1 MNEIK
6 NELIKIWKQYKWKI
20 IKWMLIG
27 FFAPLIVVHLLFKWY
42 SGVDFFV
49 AEWEAGDL
57 LGYIGTM
64 LTFVST
70 IILSVLALRASNK
83 ANALSEKVIEIEQDR
98 YRLEM
103 RPFAL
108 VSNWEAYEIAPE
120 ELVDDPKEKYI
131 QIGMYKTGKALGLVL
146 ELTNTTESCITVQ
159 YSRGTVRNPELCWG
173 NAAVNQEN
181 LKMTLAPGD
190 KDRFIFYA
198 APAFMEKQ
206 VGQRVAVELT
216 LENRFSKRY
225 KETFVI
231 IITSLS
237 DKVSLQPGKW
247 HCHLFAQEY
256 AIGRF
261 EKDENGGFACIDEE
275 L

>member
-6 NELIKIWKQYKWKI
+6 NKLMKFWKQYKRKI
-20 IKWMLIG
+20 IKWTLIG
-27 FFAPLIVVHLLFKWY
+27 FFAPLIIVHVLFKWY

-83 ANALSEKVIEIEQDR
+83 ANALSGKVIEIEQDR

-103 RPFAL
+103 RPFVL
-108 VSNWEAYEIAPE
+108 VSNWKAHEITPE

-131 QIGMYKTGKALGLVL
+131 QIGAHKTGKALGLTL

-198 APAFMEKQ
+198 APAFMENQ
-206 VGQRVAVELT
+206 VGQRVTVELT

-237 DKVSLQPGKW
+237 DKVSLQSGKW

-256 AIGRF
+256 TIGRF
-261 EKDENGGFACIDEE
+261 EKDENGGFVCIAEE

>member
-6 NELIKIWKQYKWKI
+6 NELEKFWKQYKRKA
-20 IKWMLIG
+20 IKWTLIG
-27 FFAPLIVVHLLFKWY
+27 LFAPLLVVHLLFKWY

-103 RPFAL
+103 RPFVL
-108 VSNWEAYEIAPE
+108 VSNWKAHEITPE

-131 QIGMYKTGKALGLVL
+131 QIGAYKTGKALGLAL
-146 ELTNTTESCITVQ
+146 ELMNTTESCITVQ
-159 YSRGTVRNPELCWG
+159 YSCGTAENKELCWG
-173 NAAVNQEN
+173 NVAVNQDN

-190 KDRFIFYA
+190 TDKFIFYA

-206 VGQRVAVELT
+206 VGQRVTVELT

-247 HCHLFAQEY
+247 HCHHSIFPH
-256 AIGRF
+256 R
-261 EKDENGGFACIDEE
+261 
-275 L
+275 

>member
-1 MNEIK
+1 
-6 NELIKIWKQYKWKI
+6 
-20 IKWMLIG
+20 
-27 FFAPLIVVHLLFKWY
+27 
-42 SGVDFFV
+42 
-49 AEWEAGDL
+49 
-57 LGYIGTM
+57 
-64 LTFVST
+64 
-70 IILSVLALRASNK
+70 
-83 ANALSEKVIEIEQDR
+83 
-98 YRLEM
+98 M
-103 RPFAL
+103 RPFVLA
-108 VSNWEAYEIAPE
+108 SNWEAYEIAPE
-120 ELVDDPKEKYI
+120 ALVDDPEEKYI
-131 QIGMYKTGKALGLVL
+131 QIGMYKTGKVLGLAL

-159 YSRGTVRNPELCWG
+159 YSCGTVRNPELCWG

-198 APAFMEKQ
+198 ASDFMKKQ
-206 VGQRVAVELT
+206 VGQRVTVELT

-237 DKVSLQPGKW
+237 DKASLRPGKW

-256 AIGRF
+256 TIGRY
-261 EKDENGGFACIDEE
+261 EKNENGDSICVAEE